1 MGKDELIMKMI
12 IFLIHIIII
21 FTFIIIFFFSCNIM
35 NIHVND
41 DSLYYHDLLK

>member
-21 FTFIIIFFFSCNIM
+21 FTFIIIFFSCNIM

>member
-12 IFLIHIIII
+12 IFLIQ
-21 FTFIIIFFFSCNIM
+21 FYNYFFSFNIM
-35 NIHVND
+35 NIHVKD

>member
-21 FTFIIIFFFSCNIM
+21 FTFIIIFFLAIS
-35 NIHVND
+35 
-41 DSLYYHDLLK
+41 